1 MDDEAECVCEEGIP
15 GWVMTFAD
23 LMSLLMCFFVLLLSF
38 SEMDVQKYK
47 QVAGSMKHAFG
58 VQREIKAKDIPKGT
72 SVVAQEFSPGKP
84 VPTPFIQVRQMTTD
98 EYKQNLDFSDSDAK
112 GAAQDMDEAIKRAK
126 KRAEKLKRSL
136 AREIKLGLLEVLTE
150 REKVILRI
158 REQGSFS
165 SGRAALQRSF
175 IPVLSRIATSLK
187 TSDGKIIVAG
197 HTDNL
202 PISTR
207 KFPSNWVLSASRA
220 ASVVHFL
227 TQHEKVNSKRL
238 EIRAHGDV
246 VPIATNAIRAGRA
259 KNRRIEII
267 LVEEI
272 AKRKS
277 QKTPVA
283 RR

>member
-1 MDDEAECVCEEGIP
+1 MEDEAECVCEAGIP

-84 VPTPFIQVRQMTTD
+84 VSTPLNQVRQMTTD

-112 GAAQDMDEAIKRAK
+112 GAAQNMDEAIKRAK
-126 KRAEKLKRSL
+126 KRAEKLKKSL
-136 AREIKLGLLEVLTE
+136 AREIKMGLLEVLTE
-150 REKVILRI
+150 RAKVILRI
-158 REQGSFS
+158 RERGSFS
-165 SGRAALQRSF
+165 SGRAALQPSF
-175 IPVLSRIATSLK
+175 IPVLSRIGESLK
-187 TSDGKIIVAG
+187 KSDVKIIVAG

-207 KFPSNWVLSASRA
+207 QFPSNWVLSASRA
-220 ASVVHFL
+220 ANVVHFL
-227 TQHEKVNSKRL
+227 TQHEKVDSKRM
-238 EIRAHGDV
+238 EIRAHADV
-246 VPIATNAIRAGRA
+246 VPLATNAIRAGRA

-277 QKTPVA
+277 QKNL
-283 RR
+283 R

>member
-1 MDDEAECVCEEGIP
+1 MDDEAVCECEEGIP

-47 QVAGSMKHAFG
+47 QVAGSMKFAFG
-58 VQREIKAKDIPKGT
+58 VQREIKAKEIPKGT

-84 VPTPFIQVRQMTTD
+84 VPTPLIQIRQMTTE
-98 EYKQNLDFSDSDAK
+98 EYKQNLDFTDSDAK
-112 GAAQDMDEAIKRAK
+112 GAAQDMQEAIKRAK
-126 KRAEKLKRSL
+126 KRAEKLKKSL

-158 REQGSFS
+158 RERGSFS
-165 SGRAALQRSF
+165 SGKAALKPSF
-175 IPVLSRIATSLK
+175 IPVLNRIGHSLK
-187 TSDGKIIVAG
+187 KSDGQIIVAG

-207 KFPSNWVLSASRA
+207 QFSSNWVLSASRA

-227 TQHEKVNSKRL
+227 TQHAKLNSKRF
-238 EIRAHGDV
+238 EIRAHADV
-246 VPIATNAIRAGRA
+246 VPLATNSIRAGRA

-272 AKRKS
+272 MQ
-277 QKTPVA
+277 QKPSKNRVV